1 MLTISESA
9 AEVIKVVLAGG
20 DSGQDAGL
28 RIASVGESDTAQ
40 ELQASIAPEPEG
52 GDQIIEQAGVRVFLD
67 EQAASVLDDK
77 TLDAERDQNGELGLA
92 VHD

>member
-28 RIASVGESDTAQ
+28 RIASVGQSESAE
-40 ELQASIAPEPEG
+40 ELQAAIAPQPEG
-52 GDQIIEQAGVRVFLD
+52 GDQVVEQSGVRVFLD

-92 VHD
+92 VRD